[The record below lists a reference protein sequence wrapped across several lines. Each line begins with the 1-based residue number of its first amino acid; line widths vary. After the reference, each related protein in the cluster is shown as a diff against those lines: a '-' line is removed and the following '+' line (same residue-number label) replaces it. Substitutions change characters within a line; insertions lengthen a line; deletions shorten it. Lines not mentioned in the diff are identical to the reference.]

1 MNLKIARIKAGM
13 TQAEVAQAVGV
24 NQASV
29 SLWESGVT
37 LPRAATLVALADL
50 YCCTTD
56 ELLGREAEKR

>member
-50 YCCTTD
+50 YCCTID
-56 ELLGREAEKR
+56 ELLGREEKR